1 MIRYSQERG
10 NLIMITFGIEGFKHK
25 KMMEEYVLNMLD
37 YLDISDESEADI
49 EITLTDRCDGD
60 AGGYCHGD
68 EEQVEIELA
77 THVQDYEIPYE
88 RLMINLA
95 HEMVHAKQLISG
107 ELCDKGVVG
116 VTNTP
121 EKIELSMK
129 QVWKGEEYIDC
140 PYWDQPWE
148 KEAYSMEKNV
158 FKACFPIGL
167 TI

>member
-1 MIRYSQERG
+1 
-10 NLIMITFGIEGFKHK
+10 MITFGIEGFKHK

-77 THVQDYEIPYE
+77 THVQDYEIPYQ

-107 ELCDKGVVG
+107 ELRDKGVVG

-121 EKIELSMK
+121 EKIGLSMK
-129 QVWKGEEYIDC
+129 QIWKDEEYIDC
-140 PYWDQPWE
+140 PYWDQSWE
-148 KEAYSMEKNV
+148 KEAYSLEKDV

>member
-1 MIRYSQERG
+1 
-10 NLIMITFGIEGFKHK
+10 MITFGIEGFKHK

-77 THVQDYEIPYE
+77 THVQDYEIPYQ

-107 ELCDKGVVG
+107 ELRDKGVVG

-121 EKIELSMK
+121 EKIGLSMK
-129 QVWKGEEYIDC
+129 QIWKDEEYIDC

-148 KEAYSMEKNV
+148 KEAYSLEKDV